1 LIDAAALPSM
11 KMIDNKDFTIF
22 DINKI
27 VDTYHKWREK
37 QGKAMDNKSFFKT
50 ININS

>member
-1 LIDAAALPSM
+1 M

-27 VDTYHKWREK
+27 VDTYHNWREK
-37 QGKAMDNKSFFKT
+37 PVKAVDNKGFFKT
-50 ININS
+50 IHIKIER